1 MEGGVRE
8 YRDKLP
14 LFSTDCNNWFNSTM
28 SSPSALN
35 KYLIDWLADVL
46 EASFLT
52 IRPSIEI
59 RKQDF
64 TSEIPCIFQSP
75 LVWTGL
81 SLEGSWGTGEG
92 GHFSP
97 RQPPRFSLVQ
107 SLAFYQG
114 QAQQRPWSWL
124 SLYNL
129 PGAWEWFQEMW
140 RPTRRHDRGSTQASL
155 LSGKPTNKTEEEK
168 NASLKI

>member
-1 MEGGVRE
+1 MKGENLLLVSKLLYFGGVFPSIKWGGWVRE
-8 YRDKLP
+8 YRDKLL

-46 EASFLT
+46 GASFLT
-52 IRPSIEI
+52 IRPSTEI
-59 RKQDF
+59 CKQDF
-64 TSEIPCIFQSP
+64 TSEILCVFQSP

-81 SLEGSWGTGEG
+81 SLEGSWGTEEG

-97 RQPPRFSLVQ
+97 RQPPRFRLVQ
-107 SLAFYQG
+107 PLPLHKGPVQH
-114 QAQQRPWSWL
+114 QQRPWSWL

-129 PGAWEWFQEMW
+129 PGAW
-140 RPTRRHDRGSTQASL
+140 
-155 LSGKPTNKTEEEK
+155 
-168 NASLKI
+168 